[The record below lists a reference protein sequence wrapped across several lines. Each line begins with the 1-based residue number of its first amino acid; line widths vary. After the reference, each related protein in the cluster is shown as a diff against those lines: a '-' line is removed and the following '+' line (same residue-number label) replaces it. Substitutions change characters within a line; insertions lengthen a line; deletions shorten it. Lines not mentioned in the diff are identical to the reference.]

1 MKAIRTQQIFI
12 HDNGTVSKMC
22 HISKNLFNQV
32 NYILRNQFFNKEKMS
47 SYKTLAK
54 EFAKP
59 SDIEENNNFQKL
71 PAQTAQWTIK
81 KVRDSWNSFFKALKS
96 YKKNPELFTGVPKPP
111 KYRHKDGEFI
121 LIFTSQQC
129 HMDNG
134 ILKFPKIMDLEV
146 ETGLDNNIDL
156 REVRIIPSGVGY
168 NVEIVYSK
176 EISDIS
182 DLNPERI
189 LGIDVGVRNIIT
201 IGNSISEKGIAVKGG
216 VLKSINQYFNR
227 ELARLKSVNDRQRK
241 NKENTKRIN
250 KLYAVRNMKIR
261 DIMHRLSSAV
271 ISYART
277 NEIDT
282 IVVGHNKGWKQNV
295 DMGRKNNQDFVQIPF
310 NMLINQIY
318 YKGNENGINV
328 IIQEESYTSKC
339 SFLDNESIEKHETY
353 LGKRIKRGVFMSANG
368 TLMHA
373 DLQAS
378 YNIIKKAIPE
388 AFANGIEGIG
398 LYPRSLSIKE
408 MITSKEVC

>member
-1 MKAIRTQQIFI
+1 MRAIRTRQIFI

-22 HISKNLFNQV
+22 HTSKNLFNQA
-32 NYILRNQFFNKEKMS
+32 NYILRKQFFSREKMS
-47 SYKTLAK
+47 PYNELAK
-54 EFAKP
+54 QFSNP

-81 KVRDSWNSFFKALKS
+81 KVKDSWNSFFKALKS
-96 YKKNPELFTGVPKPP
+96 YRKNPELFLGVPKPP
-111 KYRHKDGEFI
+111 KYKHRDGEFM
-121 LIFTSQQC
+121 LVFTNQQC

-134 ILKFPKIMDLEV
+134 MLKFPKIMNLEV
-146 ETGLDNNIDL
+146 RTGLDNNMDL
-156 REVRIIPSGVGY
+156 REARIIPMGTGY

-182 DLNPERI
+182 DLNPDRI
-189 LGIDVGVRNIIT
+189 LGIDIGVRNIIT

-216 VLKSINQYFNR
+216 VLKSINQYFNK
-227 ELARLKSVNDRQRK
+227 ELARLKSINDKQRK

-250 KLYAVRNMKIR
+250 RLYLTRNRKIR
-261 DIMHRLSSAV
+261 DIMHKLSSAV
-271 ISYART
+271 IAYAK
-277 NEIDT
+277 NLKIDT
-282 IVVGHNKGWKQNV
+282 IVIGHNSGWKQDV
-295 DMGRKNNQDFVQIPF
+295 DMGKKNNQDFVQIPF
-310 NMLINQIY
+310 NTLINQIY

-339 SFLDNESIEKHETY
+339 SFLDNEEIDKHETY
-353 LGKRIKRGVFMSANG
+353 SGKRIKRGVFRSANG

-398 LYPRSLSIKE
+398 LYPGSLSIKE